1 MLRNRVCSN
10 RERTSSPSN
19 ELNVALVR
27 LEVEGLIGVKECVK
41 RYVDA
46 VRDGATELGCG
57 GERESMS
64 ALGSPWR
71 CRQSTDVQGIEC
83 VVVVVRRRQA
93 ERLQTRQSRQS
104 RKWGESNSSATR
116 RGRFRRRGAQ
126 LGRAQLRRTGRSV
139 FAPSAAVQSQRG
151 PPPKRPGGD
160 WGVFDPRAV
169 RERQRAK
176 RHNCGQRSQCRVS
189 LEQSWHGHRPLR
201 EKGTGAATVKL
212 RAPGRMRLDEAL
224 VAAVSLASYATLL
237 SSALGLFA

>member
-1 MLRNRVCSN
+1 
-10 RERTSSPSN
+10 
-19 ELNVALVR
+19 
-27 LEVEGLIGVKECVK
+27 
-41 RYVDA
+41 
-46 VRDGATELGCG
+46 
-57 GERESMS
+57 MS

-212 RAPGRMRLDEAL
+212 RAPAGCVWTRRWWLRSPSHRMPPCFRVRSGSLPSRYNLLESALRTEA
-224 VAAVSLASYATLL
+224 ASRRGAFISSSESSSPAPPPIVTGKQACSRSVP
-237 SSALGLFA
+237 SSAGLTG